1 MDSDLKRIIDTN
13 HPEWDTLSVEQ
24 AVGVVGHI
32 VTEVSNPAVYRKRFD
47 QILQKRDETIQEF
60 VTNLH
65 VCAMDCA
72 FVCRFDQS
80 HKLTDYHIV
89 NRIRTGVYDETLQHE
104 ILQKHE
110 TLDTVN
116 DLVQYCH
123 NFESTKKDRE
133 KLQVKTTSI
142 GAAMKIDPDLAE
154 EKIVAAISTY
164 KKQKQK
170 GVPMN
175 TPFSKTCTD
184 CRYILG
190 SKKVCPA
197 RDVLRKVTFPVY
209 AVVVSYLHLQY
220 SLALFSPVVHTL
232 VICICYLC

>member
-60 VTNLH
+60 VTNLRM
-65 VCAMDCA
+65 CAMDCA
-72 FVCRFDQS
+72 FVCPFDQS
-80 HKLTDYHIV
+80 HELTDYHIV

-142 GAAMKIDPDLAE
+142 GAAMKIDPDL
-154 EKIVAAISTY
+154 V
-164 KKQKQK
+164 
-170 GVPMN
+170 GGN
-175 TPFSKTCTD
+175 C
-184 CRYILG
+184 G
-190 SKKVCPA
+190 SNI
-197 RDVLRKVTFPVY
+197 
-209 AVVVSYLHLQY
+209 H
-220 SLALFSPVVHTL
+220 
-232 VICICYLC
+232 I